1 MLARHLRRTGLRIRA
16 TLVQRAPLANLS
28 RKRPWRINSPHL
40 TKDFLYKI
48 SSEQALQSALVSSR
62 RKMKRAKKAPGQ
74 KRNQP
79 KDADKAVVP
88 LAGPVLAQEDDDM
101 YQEPYRLIKVPAN
114 QLKLTEA
121 ELKEEHTRVLTAN
134 DPNVPNNITK
144 YNYHSRCYK
153 VDPPGGQDNLAI
165 HFSLEGCSLH
175 RDSNEAKEQAT
186 YYLKYKEDLAEAKK
200 LIVEEHGK
208 DEDEDDLFEN
218 RKNQFNYS
226 ERAAQTFNN
235 PLRERCISTKPP
247 AVVNFSGTVS
257 QWEIYDRYMSDYA
270 MQMAEQELLK
280 SQEKKKTGIGST
292 SNGGLQNTTVSK
304 EDDMVHSQRMGNA
317 LKILE
322 RMVNQNADD
331 EIFQDFK
338 YWEDA
343 SDAFRDGEGSLLPLW
358 RFHTERSKRKQVT
371 ALAWNPKYPDLF
383 SVGYG
388 SYDFMRQ
395 GSGMV
400 CCFSLKNTSYPE
412 YTFTTESGVMCL
424 NFHPEHC
431 SLLAVGCYDGIVMVY
446 DVRHKGNRPIYASS
460 IKTGKHTD
468 PVWQVQWQIED
479 LAKELNF
486 FSISSDG
493 RVANWTMSKN
503 ELKMEPVMQ
512 LKLVST
518 SKDDPEETLLSGLAG
533 GCCFD
538 FNRVSEHLFIV
549 GTEEGKIH
557 KCSKAYSGQY
567 LETYLG
573 HHMAV
578 YTIRWNPFHPRVFI
592 SCSADWTV
600 KLWDHNVPT
609 AIMSFDLG
617 NAVGDV
623 AWSPYSATVFAAVT
637 SDGKVHI
644 FDLAENKHEP
654 LCEQK
659 VVKRAKLTH
668 VVFNQ
673 RDPILIVGDDRG
685 GCNSLKLSPNLR
697 LIHDPLGEEASAGLT
712 KEVTTQRQIDNMD
725 RLLASVDTKPVGQ

>member
-1 MLARHLRRTGLRIRA
+1 MKRSKKK
-16 TLVQRAPLANLS
+16 LS
-28 RKRPWRINSPHL
+28 RELKKSES
-40 TKDFLYKI
+40 KDK
-48 SSEQALQSALVSSR
+48 SATTQS
-62 RKMKRAKKAPGQ
+62 
-74 KRNQP
+74 
-79 KDADKAVVP
+79 
-88 LAGPVLAQEDDDM
+88 LAATEEEDNM
-101 YQEPYRLIKVPAN
+101 YQEPARRIKVPDD
-114 QLKLTEA
+114 QLKLSEA

-134 DPNVPNNITK
+134 DPNIPNNITK
-144 YNYHSRCYK
+144 YNYHSSCFK

-165 HFSLEGCSLH
+165 HLALEGASLH
-175 RDSNEAKEQAT
+175 RDSTEAKEQAA
-186 YYLKYKEDLAEAKK
+186 YYIKYKEDLAEAKR
-200 LIVEEHGK
+200 LIIEENGK
-208 DEDEDDLFEN
+208 EGGEDDLFEN

-235 PLRERCISTKPP
+235 PLRERYVSTKPP

-257 QWEIYDRYMSDYA
+257 QWDIYDRYMGDYA
-270 MQMAEQELLK
+270 MQMAEQELLNP
-280 SQEKKKTGIGST
+280 EIKKKTGVGMPT
-292 SNGGLQNTTVSK
+292 SGGAQVSK
-304 EDDMVHSQRMGNA
+304 EDDMVHSQRMGGA

-338 YWEDA
+338 YWEDT

-371 ALAWNPKYPDLF
+371 ALAWNPKYPDMF

-395 GSGMV
+395 GNGMV

-412 YTFTTESGVMCL
+412 YTFTTESGVMCVSY
-424 NFHPEHC
+424 HPEHC
-431 SLLAVGCYDGIVMVY
+431 SLLAVGCYDGVVMVY
-446 DVRHKGNRPIYASS
+446 DVRNKGNRPIRSSS

-468 PVWQVQWQIED
+468 PVWQIQWQIED
-479 LAKELNF
+479 LAKEQSF

-493 RVANWTMSKN
+493 LVANWTMSKN
-503 ELKMEPVMQ
+503 ELKMEPVMH
-512 LKLVST
+512 LRLISSPKE
-518 SKDDPEETLLSGLAG
+518 DPGEALLTGFDNGS
-533 GCCFD
+533 CFD
-538 FNRVSEHLFIV
+538 FNNISEHLFVV

-567 LETYLG
+567 LETYVG

-578 YTIRWNPFHPRVFI
+578 YTVCWNPFHPRVFL

-600 KLWDHNVPT
+600 KMWDHNIQT

-623 AWSPYSATVFAAVT
+623 AWSPYSSTVFAAVT
-637 SDGKVHI
+637 SDGKVHV

-668 VVFNQ
+668 VSFN
-673 RDPILIVGDDRG
+673 RKDPIIVVGDDRG

-697 LIHDPLGEEASAGLT
+697 STCDCTGLVQANKMDSILAGT
-712 KEVTTQRQIDNMD
+712 
-725 RLLASVDTKPVGQ
+725 DTKAAMSADSTC

>member
-1 MLARHLRRTGLRIRA
+1 MKRSKKK
-16 TLVQRAPLANLS
+16 LS
-28 RKRPWRINSPHL
+28 RELKKSES
-40 TKDFLYKI
+40 KDK
-48 SSEQALQSALVSSR
+48 SATTQS
-62 RKMKRAKKAPGQ
+62 
-74 KRNQP
+74 
-79 KDADKAVVP
+79 
-88 LAGPVLAQEDDDM
+88 LAATEEEDNM
-101 YQEPYRLIKVPAN
+101 YQEPARRIKVPDD
-114 QLKLTEA
+114 QLKLSEA

-134 DPNVPNNITK
+134 DPNIPNNITK
-144 YNYHSRCYK
+144 YNYHSRCFK

-165 HFSLEGCSLH
+165 HLALEGASLH
-175 RDSNEAKEQAT
+175 RDSTEAKEQAA
-186 YYLKYKEDLAEAKK
+186 YYIKYKEDLAEAKR
-200 LIVEEHGK
+200 LIIEENGK
-208 DEDEDDLFEN
+208 EGGEDDLFEN

-235 PLRERCISTKPP
+235 PLRERYVSTKPP

-257 QWEIYDRYMSDYA
+257 QWDIYDRYMGDYA
-270 MQMAEQELLK
+270 MQMAEQELLNP
-280 SQEKKKTGIGST
+280 EIKKKTGVGMPT
-292 SNGGLQNTTVSK
+292 SGGAQVSK
-304 EDDMVHSQRMGNA
+304 EDDMVHSQRMGGA

-338 YWEDA
+338 YWEDT

-371 ALAWNPKYPDLF
+371 ALAWNPKYPDMF

-395 GSGMV
+395 GNGMV

-412 YTFTTESGVMCL
+412 YTFTTESGVMCVSY
-424 NFHPEHC
+424 HPEHC
-431 SLLAVGCYDGIVMVY
+431 SLLAVGCYDGVVMVY
-446 DVRHKGNRPIYASS
+446 DVRNKGNRPIRSSS

-468 PVWQVQWQIED
+468 PVWQIQWQIED
-479 LAKELNF
+479 LAKEQSF

-493 RVANWTMSKN
+493 LVANWTMSKN
-503 ELKMEPVMQ
+503 ELKMEPVMH
-512 LKLVST
+512 LRLISSPKE
-518 SKDDPEETLLSGLAG
+518 DPGEALLTGFANGS
-533 GCCFD
+533 CFD
-538 FNRVSEHLFIV
+538 FNNISEHLFVV

-567 LETYLG
+567 LETYAG

-578 YTIRWNPFHPRVFI
+578 YTVCWNPFHPRVFL

-600 KLWDHNVPT
+600 KMWDHNIQT

-623 AWSPYSATVFAAVT
+623 AWSPYSSTVFAAVT
-637 SDGKVHI
+637 SDGKVHV

-668 VVFNQ
+668 VSFN
-673 RDPILIVGDDRG
+673 RKDPIIVVGDDRG

-697 LIHDPLGEEASAGLT
+697 STCDCTGLVQANKMDSILAGT
-712 KEVTTQRQIDNMD
+712 
-725 RLLASVDTKPVGQ
+725 DTKAAMSADSTC

>member
-1 MLARHLRRTGLRIRA
+1 
-16 TLVQRAPLANLS
+16 
-28 RKRPWRINSPHL
+28 
-40 TKDFLYKI
+40 
-48 SSEQALQSALVSSR
+48 
-62 RKMKRAKKAPGQ
+62 MKRGVKKASGGPKKTSKEE
-74 KRNQP
+74 KR
-79 KDADKAVVP
+79 DAP
-88 LAGPVLAQEDDDM
+88 IPVHDDDEM
-101 YQEPYRLIKVPAN
+101 YQEPYRLIKKPAN
-114 QLKLTEA
+114 QLDLKEE
-121 ELKEEHTRVLTAN
+121 ELKEEFMKILTTN
-134 DPNVPNNITK
+134 DPNVPSNITK
-144 YNYHSRCYK
+144 FSYHSRK
-153 VDPPGGQDNLAI
+153 FKQDPPGNADHCAF
-165 HFSLEGCSLH
+165 HFTLDGCLVHKETS
-175 RDSNEAKEQAT
+175 EAKDQHA
-186 YYLKYKEDLAEAKK
+186 YYAKYREDLAEQRKQ
-200 LIVEEHGK
+200 IIQEHGK
-208 DEDEDDLFEN
+208 DEDAGAGDVFEN

-235 PLRERCISTKPP
+235 PLRERCIATKPP
-247 AVVNFSGTVS
+247 AVMIFRGTVS

-270 MQMAEQELLK
+270 MALAEQEALK
-280 SQEKKKTGIGST
+280 HQEKKKAGGKDST
-292 SNGGLQNTTVSK
+292 ASSSAGK
-304 EDDMVHSQRMGNA
+304 EDDTVHSQRMGNA

-343 SDAFRDGEGSLLPLW
+343 SDCFRDGEGSLLPLW
-358 RFHTERSKRKQVT
+358 RFHTERAKRKQVT

-383 SVGYG
+383 AVGFG

-424 NFHPEHC
+424 HFHPEHC
-431 SLLAVGCYDGIVMVY
+431 SLLAVGCYDGVVVVY
-446 DVRHKGNRPIYASS
+446 DVRRKGNRPIYASS

-468 PVWQVQWQIED
+468 PVWQVQWQVED

-503 ELKMEPVMQ
+503 ELKMEPVMA
-512 LKLVST
+512 LKLVAA

-538 FNRVSEHLFIV
+538 FNRVAEHLFIV

-567 LETYLG
+567 LETYVG

-600 KLWDHNVPT
+600 KLWDHNSCNAV
-609 AIMSFDLG
+609 MSFDLG

-637 SDGKVHI
+637 SDGKVHV

-668 VVFNQ
+668 VSFNQ

-685 GCNSLKLSPNLR
+685 GVNSLKLSPNLR
-697 LIHDPLGEEASAGLT
+697 LLHDTPENDQAPPSNPEEAA
-712 KEVTTQRQIDNMD
+712 QRQVDNMD
-725 RLLASVDTKPVGQ
+725 KLLASVDTKPAAA